1 MTGAGPPSK
10 PSAAQPHPDVVSAA
24 RPSICGRGRSGASA
38 DIPQHGTPTITG
50 TVTKQRQTPA
60 INHATLETNATG
72 SKTAG
77 RKSGRLRE
85 KGPTTYTARGEV
97 FRGGQ
102 RVNEHKYDNVY
113 GN

>member
-1 MTGAGPPSK
+1 M
-10 PSAAQPHPDVVSAA
+10 VSAA
-24 RPSICGRGRSGASA
+24 RPTLPGRGRVSA
-38 DIPQHGTPTITG
+38 DIQRHGTPTITG
-50 TVTKQRQTPA
+50 TETSQRQALTK
-60 INHATLETNATG
+60 NHATLKTNADLTVTTN